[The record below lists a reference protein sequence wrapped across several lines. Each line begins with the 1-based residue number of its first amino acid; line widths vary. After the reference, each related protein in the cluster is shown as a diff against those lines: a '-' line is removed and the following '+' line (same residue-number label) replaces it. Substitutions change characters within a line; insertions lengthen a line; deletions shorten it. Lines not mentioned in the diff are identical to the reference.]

1 MTKERIT
8 SSDGSPEPGSMEQIL
23 GHPRLQR
30 HIRSMYRIGT
40 VKKHE
45 SAFAVYQQGNDVNVS
60 KLRQPKPESFL
71 NAFSEQDAFH
81 RYVSLDGRVVM
92 PLVSYSDNAI
102 TEFDDDLYIPS
113 EHAQRTISGILEST
127 DIDDDEEKRYYIDEV
142 KMHDHRKQITGSG
155 SEFRRDIA
163 FFAHNHPQDVIGYH
177 RIESLSAPSGADVEF
192 HTTLQSDNPHIVS
205 GIVVSDGTHYGLRLY
220 AAEANRD
227 QEPSAYAEDFNY
239 DRGENHN
246 LRALARAGFVHIL
259 LKLDNHGQLLPP
271 EHTSLADFVR
281 QVK

>member
-8 SSDGSPEPGSMEQIL
+8 SSDDSLEPEAMEQIL
-23 GHPRLQR
+23 GHLRLQH

-45 SAFAVYQQGNDVNVS
+45 SAFAVYQQGDDVSVS

-92 PLVSYSDNAI
+92 PLVSYSGDAM
-102 TEFDDDLYIPS
+102 TEFDDELYVPS
-113 EHAQRTISGILEST
+113 EHAQKIISGILEST
-127 DIDDDEEKRYYIDEV
+127 DLDNDDERRYYIDKV
-142 KMHDHRKQITGSG
+142 KMHDQRKQITGSG

-177 RIESLSAPSGADVEF
+177 RLESLSAPSGADAEF
-192 HTTLQSDNPHIVS
+192 HSTLQSDNPHIVS

-227 QEPSAYAEDFNY
+227 QESGAYAEDFNY
-239 DRGENHN
+239 NRGENHN
-246 LRALARAGFVHIL
+246 LRALARAGFAHIL
-259 LKLDNHGQLLPP
+259 LKLDNHGQLLPS
-271 EHTSLADFVR
+271 EQVSLADFVR